1 MEGNVMASQQIK
13 IENITMN
20 EVLKAMHRLGGQVT
34 RKDIRQDIR
43 DNSDVISDN
52 EVDKVRVSKKTG
64 NKYRP
69 FNWTLNF
76 AIKYLIMTDYIETE
90 DNRELELSKKG
101 RNINFLEFDAARYVR
116 PIVEK
121 QLVEEKENKISVI
134 EEVESE
140 QVEPDAREESW

>member
-1 MEGNVMASQQIK
+1 MASQQIK

-52 EVDKVRVSKKTG
+52 EVDKVRVAKKTG

-69 FNWTLNF
+69 Q
-76 AIKYLIMTDYIETE
+76 I
-90 DNRELELSKKG
+90 
-101 RNINFLEFDAARYVR
+101 ART
-116 PIVEK
+116 
-121 QLVEEKENKISVI
+121 N
-134 EEVESE
+134 
-140 QVEPDAREESW
+140 

>member
-52 EVDKVRVSKKTG
+52 EVDKVRVSKKNG
-64 NKYRP
+64 QQVQ
-69 FNWTLNF
+69 TL
-76 AIKYLIMTDYIETE
+76 
-90 DNRELELSKKG
+90 
-101 RNINFLEFDAARYVR
+101 
-116 PIVEK
+116 
-121 QLVEEKENKISVI
+121 
-134 EEVESE
+134 
-140 QVEPDAREESW
+140 

>member
-52 EVDKVRVSKKTG
+52 EVDKVRVSKKRATSTD
-64 NKYRP
+64 P
-69 FNWTLNF
+69 
-76 AIKYLIMTDYIETE
+76 LI
-90 DNRELELSKKG
+90 G
-101 RNINFLEFDAARYVR
+101 H
-116 PIVEK
+116 
-121 QLVEEKENKISVI
+121 
-134 EEVESE
+134 
-140 QVEPDAREESW
+140 